1 MVQLQ
6 RMDAR
11 LDTFSTE
18 LYQVNIR
25 VGRIARR
32 QASIGGFALEATPSP
47 PFPVASDSDSED
59 DDDGDNDDALDDND
73 RGASSINEMS
83 T

>member
-1 MVQLQ
+1 MAQLQ

-11 LDTFSTE
+11 LDTLSAE

-25 VGRIARR
+25 VGCIARR
-32 QASIGGFALEATPSP
+32 QVTMGGFAPEPTSSP
-47 PFPVASDSDSED
+47 PHPVASDSDADDD
-59 DDDGDNDDALDDND
+59 DDDGDNDDALDDD
-73 RGASSINEMS
+73 GDTSSTDEMS

>member
-1 MVQLQ
+1 MAIGIHGWLC
-6 RMDAR
+6 
-11 LDTFSTE
+11 FK
-18 LYQVNIR
+18 
-25 VGRIARR
+25 
-32 QASIGGFALEATPSP
+32 ASLP
-47 PFPVASDSDSED
+47 PPPPVAFDSEDED